1 MFGIDVNIIVF
12 IALAAIAAGLLGYA
26 FLYNSIEREK
36 KTSQRM
42 KSLQADPKVKAA
54 KQARQVDE
62 KTRRKMREDALKT
75 VDSQRAAGKAATSP
89 NLSMRLVQSGLSI
102 GVKQFYLLSVVVGV
116 VSAALVFLFLTQNI
130 FIVLGAGFALGF
142 GLPQWIV
149 NYKRQKRFKA
159 FIIAFPNA
167 VDVIVRG
174 VRSGLP
180 LNDCLRIIANDSDEP
195 IKSEFRKVIEATQLG
210 ISTPEAVGRL
220 YDSIPTSETNFFA
233 IVIAIQSQAGGNLSE
248 ALSNLSKVLRERR
261 KMSDKIKAVSSEAK
275 ASAIIIGSL
284 PFVVAGLVSIT
295 TPGYMDAL
303 FTTTGG
309 KKVLLFCGLSMASG
323 IFIMKK
329 MINFKF

>member
-1 MFGIDVNIIVF
+1 MFGLDVNMLAF
-12 IALAAIAAGLLGYA
+12 IGLAAVSAGLILYA
-26 FLYNSIEREK
+26 ILYTAIERDK

-42 KSLQADPKVKAA
+42 KSLQTDPKTKAA

-75 VDSQRAAGKAATSP
+75 IDSQRDAGKAATSP
-89 NLSMRLVQSGLSI
+89 PLSMRITQAGLTIST
-102 GVKQFYLLSVVVGV
+102 KQFYAMSLG
-116 VSAALVFLFLTQNI
+116 
-130 FIVLGAGFALGF
+130 LGAAVFAFAFLLTPASLLVAGGAAF
-142 GLPQWIV
+142 AATVGLPLWIL
-149 NYKRQKRFKA
+149 NFIRAKRFRQ
-159 FIIAFPNA
+159 FILAFPNA

-180 LNDCLRIIANDSDEP
+180 LNDCLRIIANDSEEP
-195 IKSEFRKVIEATQLG
+195 VKSEFRKVIEATQLG
-210 ISTPEAVGRL
+210 INTPEAVGRL

-248 ALSNLSKVLRERR
+248 ALGNLSKVLRERR

-275 ASAIIIGSL
+275 WSAIIIGSL
-284 PFVVAGLVSIT
+284 PFVVAGLVSLT

-303 FTTTGG
+303 FETSSGH
-309 KKVLLFCGLSMASG
+309 KVLFFCALSMGGG
-323 IFIMKK
+323 ILIMKK

>member
-1 MFGIDVNIIVF
+1 M
-12 IALAAIAAGLLGYA
+12 
-26 FLYNSIEREK
+26 
-36 KTSQRM
+36 
-42 KSLQADPKVKAA
+42 
-54 KQARQVDE
+54 
-62 KTRRKMREDALKT
+62 
-75 VDSQRAAGKAATSP
+75 
-89 NLSMRLVQSGLSI
+89 
-102 GVKQFYLLSVVVGV
+102 
-116 VSAALVFLFLTQNI
+116 
-130 FIVLGAGFALGF
+130 
-142 GLPQWIV
+142 
-149 NYKRQKRFKA
+149 
-159 FIIAFPNA
+159 
-167 VDVIVRG
+167 IVRG

-195 IKSEFRKVIEATQLG
+195 IKSEFQKVIEAGQLG

-220 YDSIPTSETNFFA
+220 YQSVPTSETNFFA

-248 ALSNLSKVLRERR
+248 ALSNLSRVLRERR

-275 ASAIIIGSL
+275 ASAGIIGSL

-309 KKVLLFCGLSMASG
+309 NKVLLFCAASMAFG